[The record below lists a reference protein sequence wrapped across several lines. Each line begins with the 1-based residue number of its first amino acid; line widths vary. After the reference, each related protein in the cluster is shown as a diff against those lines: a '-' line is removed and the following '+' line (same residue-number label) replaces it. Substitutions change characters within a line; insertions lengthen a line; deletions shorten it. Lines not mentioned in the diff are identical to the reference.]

1 MKIKIAILLSC
12 LMFVLNCNGQE
23 KDHTKI
29 NKTVMREK
37 IDLILL
43 EKKAKKT
50 PISLDAYTY
59 EYSEITDSGELINIT
74 GSVEEGGFIENI
86 IHAKPSFKKTYKEF
100 YPDGYI
106 KKKEIYVGEKT
117 KIDISEY
124 YDKKGKLHKV
134 DENKKFGK
142 IKPDDV
148 LKFLEKK
155 KVINLLTGT
164 GRFNENG
171 EASFEMLFDEQ
182 KKEYTIIITEGKPNT
197 GPFDNGE
204 PPAFLPLIYIMNGET
219 GDFVE
224 KN

>member
-23 KDHTKI
+23 KDHTNI

-43 EKKAKKT
+43 EKKAKKI

-59 EYSEITDSGELINIT
+59 EYSEITDSGEIINIT

-100 YPDGYI
+100 YSDGYI
-106 KKKEIYVGEKT
+106 KKKEIFVGEKT

-124 YDKKGKLHKV
+124 YDEKGKPLKLM
-134 DENKKFGK
+134 K
-142 IKPDDV
+142 IKN
-148 LKFLEKK
+148 LEEL
-155 KVINLLTGT
+155 NLMM
-164 GRFNENG
+164 
-171 EASFEMLFDEQ
+171 S
-182 KKEYTIIITEGKPNT
+182 
-197 GPFDNGE
+197 
-204 PPAFLPLIYIMNGET
+204 
-219 GDFVE
+219 
-224 KN
+224 